1 MVYFSM
7 KKRMSMKLPAQRE
20 ACMSSPFSSGASFA
34 LYLEPV
40 LNSYWQT
47 YMQVITLNTIPDG
60 PLRDLV
66 MMVTFPR
73 LSPFQEPGDSP
84 FYTGANCV
92 PCLMRYPVSSIGGS
106 GAAFR
111 MSDAFMG
118 SDDIPSVLSYLETH
132 GYTIQVGI
140 TTMLFEGAVPI
151 GGVSQQR
158 ASGNRKLIAMVRI

>member
-1 MVYFSM
+1 
-7 KKRMSMKLPAQRE
+7 
-20 ACMSSPFSSGASFA
+20 
-34 LYLEPV
+34 
-40 LNSYWQT
+40 
-47 YMQVITLNTIPDG
+47 
-60 PLRDLV
+60 
-66 MMVTFPR
+66 
-73 LSPFQEPGDSP
+73 
-84 FYTGANCV
+84 
-92 PCLMRYPVSSIGGS
+92 MRYPVSSIGGS

-140 TTMLFEGAVPI
+140 TTMLFEGNVPI